1 MIVVR
6 RLSINYHLAYSEH
19 YFFESPRHFIT
30 KLIAKYKE
38 QSVGRKV
45 LRSLL
50 YKTIRK
56 LEENFTRRG
65 LS

>member
-6 RLSINYHLAYSEH
+6 RLLINYHLAYSEH

-38 QSVGRKV
+38 QSVGKV
-45 LRSLL
+45 LQSLL

-56 LEENFTRRG
+56 LEENFTRRS